1 MTTTIK
7 PSLDFFHTIWGKW
20 NTSLAS
26 IQSLDG
32 LSYSLIFQPIPPAMT
47 EKSAP
52 LGGNSLGLD
61 PADGPL
67 MLVLLVSV
75 WNSPNDDIRIIRTQ
89 QDLLD
94 QVNKAAAVQG
104 LGSRFRYLNYAYA
117 GVNPISGYGP
127 QNQARL
133 QATSRKYDPDAF
145 FQKAV
150 PGGFKLFV

>member
-7 PSLDFFHTIWGKW
+7 PSLNFFHNIWGKW

-26 IQSLDG
+26 IQSLDS
-32 LSYSLIFQPIPPAMT
+32 LNYSLVFQPIPPAMT

-52 LGGNSLGLD
+52 LGRNSLGLD

-67 MLVLLVSV
+67 MLVLLAFV
-75 WNSPNDDIRIIRTQ
+75 WNSPNDDIQIIRIQ

-104 LGSRFRYLNYAYA
+104 VQVVCLEGDGQSTYI
-117 GVNPISGYGP
+117 G
-127 QNQARL
+127 
-133 QATSRKYDPDAF
+133 
-145 FQKAV
+145 
-150 PGGFKLFV
+150 